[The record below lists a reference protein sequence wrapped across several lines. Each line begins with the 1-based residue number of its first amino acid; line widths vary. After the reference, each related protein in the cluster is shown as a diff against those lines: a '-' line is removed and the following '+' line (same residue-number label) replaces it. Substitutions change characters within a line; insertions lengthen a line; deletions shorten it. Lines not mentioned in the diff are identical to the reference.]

1 MRFKFKRHQLLRSV
15 LTQRHNFNARRLLPV
30 IVLTGALAAGALIV
44 MPASSEGSTQN
55 QNRLSAYVVASNRGP
70 LPACHGDDCTEAN
83 FTQHFIYIT
92 NKNELTNV
100 GGRRDTLPN
109 AFVVS
114 SVDESIFVDGVQFGS
129 TETLTPPPN
138 AVRRGVS
145 GHWPAT
151 VTCPAP
157 PDTCNIVGSPAI
169 LPGENT
175 VIFWDGWFHGDEE
188 PNGTYVLTFTVHGT
202 LNGTP
207 VDLTA
212 SGPGIRMTD

>member
-1 MRFKFKRHQLLRSV
+1 MQYLRHLLRGV
-15 LTQRHNFNARRLLPV
+15 LPQRRSLKAWRLLPL
-30 IVLTGALAAGALIV
+30 IVLSGALAAGALMLV
-44 MPASSEGSTQN
+44 PASAESSTHD
-55 QNRLSAYVVASNRGP
+55 RLSVNVVATNRGP
-70 LPACHGDDCTEAN
+70 LPACDGNNCTLAN
-83 FTQHFIYIT
+83 LIQHFIYIK
-92 NKNELTNV
+92 NKNELTNEP
-100 GGRRDTLPN
+100 GRRDTLPN

-114 SVDESIFVDGVQFGS
+114 SVDESVFVDGVQFGS
-129 TETLTPPPN
+129 TDTLVPPPN

-157 PDTCNIVGSPAI
+157 PDPCNIVGSPAI

-175 VIFWDGWFHGDEE
+175 VIFWDGWFHGDQE
-188 PNGTYVLTFTVHGT
+188 PNGTYVFTFTVHGT

-212 SGPGIRMTD
+212 SSPSILMTP